1 MTHSEIQ
8 DLLEAYVDDALDRPT
23 RKLVESHVSG
33 CEECQAILD
42 DVAEVDLSGLS
53 GGVVDKKLLKRSVR
67 KAMRRTIA
75 DAVLVL
81 VAGWIIV
88 WFIGAALLQPL
99 VVNRSGRAASAA
111 RATIDTAIML
121 NPGVTITD
129 VQIDSNWLSRLVTA
143 EVGMAVGTST
153 KPAGTIASR
162 IGAFTFG
169 GEPGSGGGFFS
180 YVNNA
185 SSTTIDGPGL
195 MRLGDATVA
204 TVQVQFEKP
213 ISLAEAQQFADSPAS
228 DVRVVWAGFP
238 TSDGWSDPGKADG
251 LGMGL
256 LGYATCGTS
265 FPEED
270 FFGATSA
277 SFSGNGML
285 EPASIQGALDQVRR
299 SLVNLEASP
308 AVSDIATFSPNGSG
322 EVRAAAE
329 HMASEDPGVV
339 SLVVTG
345 PSVEIAGFL
354 KEAGV
359 PIAVLLGVDFYNWST
374 PICGR

>member
-23 RKLVESHVSG
+23 RKLVESHIAG
-33 CEECQAILD
+33 CAECQAILD
-42 DVAEVDLSGLS
+42 DVAAVDLSGLT
-53 GGVVDKKLLKRSVR
+53 GGVVDEKLLRRSVR

-81 VAGWIIV
+81 VAGFIVV
-88 WFIGAALLQPL
+88 WFICAALLQPL

-111 RATIDTAIML
+111 RATIDMAIML

-143 EVGMAVGTST
+143 EVAMSVGASSE
-153 KPAGTIASR
+153 PAGTVTSR
-162 IGAFTFG
+162 IGAFRFG
-169 GEPGSGGGFFS
+169 GEAGNSFFP
-180 YVNNA
+180 YVN
-185 SSTTIDGPGL
+185 SDSTTTIDSAGL

-204 TVQVQFEKP
+204 TVQLWFDEP
-213 ISLAEAQQFADSPAS
+213 ISLAKAQQFADSPAT
-228 DVRVVWAGFP
+228 DVRVIWAGFP

-251 LGMGL
+251 LGMGT

-277 SFSGNGML
+277 SFSGNGMN

-308 AVSDIATFSPNGSG
+308 AVSDVATFGPNGSG
-322 EVRAAAE
+322 QVRAAAE
-329 HMASEDPGVV
+329 HLASDDPGVI

-345 PSVEIAGFL
+345 PSVELAGFL
-354 KEAGV
+354 NEAGV
-359 PIAVLLGVDFYNWST
+359 PFAAVLGADFYNWST

>member
-23 RKLVESHVSG
+23 RKLVESHIAG
-33 CEECQAILD
+33 CSECQAILD

-53 GGVVDKKLLKRSVR
+53 GGVVNEKLLKRSVR

-81 VAGWIIV
+81 VAGWIII
-88 WFIGAALLQPL
+88 WFVCAALLQPL

-121 NPGVTITD
+121 NPGITITD
-129 VQIDSNWLSRLVTA
+129 VQIDSNWLSRVVTA

-162 IGAFTFG
+162 IGAFRFS
-169 GEPGSGGGFFS
+169 GESGASFFPYINS
-180 YVNNA
+180 D
-185 SSTTIDGPGL
+185 SSTTIDAPGL

-204 TVQVQFEKP
+204 TVQVWFDEP
-213 ISLAEAQQFADSPAS
+213 ISLARAQQFADSAAN
-228 DVRVVWAGFP
+228 DVRVIWAGFP
-238 TSDGWSDPGKADG
+238 TSVSSSDPSMAENFGNG
-251 LGMGL
+251 VI
-256 LGYATCGTS
+256 GYGTCGAS
-265 FPEED
+265 FPEDD
-270 FFGATSA
+270 FFGASSA
-277 SFSGNGML
+277 SFSGTGMFY
-285 EPASIQGALDQVRR
+285 PASIQNALDQVRR
-299 SLVNLEASP
+299 SLVNLAASP
-308 AVSDIATFSPNGSG
+308 AISDAATFGPNGPE
-322 EVRAAAE
+322 EVAAATNLLGTD
-329 HMASEDPGVV
+329 DPGVA

-354 KEAGV
+354 KEADI
-359 PIAVLLGVDFYNWST
+359 PFAALLGVDFYNWST